1 MARFAWQSPEALG
14 LMAGSG
20 NIRGST
26 QDLMEVKM
34 EKRPKAPDVEEVLAG
49 LEHSWQE
56 LVKLLKER
64 QEKPEPERV
73 PAQEFVPAGGDLK
86 EAGAP
91 SIDLDHGDRQV
102 SPAIPEARPPEPP
115 AEDQPPHRPAPAAT
129 QEPLPPKGW
138 GQRFF
143 NISILLLLVVAL
155 GGLSFLLAQTQ
166 WGRGPVETGSLTI
179 RGKDGL
185 VHAWLGERDGQVSL
199 CLLDKAGRSRAQM
212 TLDAA
217 GSPSLSL
224 LDELQ
229 KNRVELKMGAGGE
242 PVLSRVQE
250 PAVPAGRGSKA
261 AVPSGDE
268 TAAPAA
274 VGPEAAAPKTPEPAA
289 ALPESPASPKAAEG
303 PAQPSP
309 DQSRGPGSAL
319 PEAAGT
325 KVPPAAPAVK
335 VVGSTTSSKYHYP
348 DCKWAKTIK
357 PDRLVT
363 FGSVKEARDQ
373 GLIPCP
379 ACKPPSR

>member
-1 MARFAWQSPEALG
+1 MWRFAWQSPDALG
-14 LMAGSG
+14 LIAGSG

-34 EKRPKAPDVEEVLAG
+34 ENRPKAPDVEEALAG

-56 LVKLLKER
+56 LVKLLKKG
-64 QEKPEPERV
+64 QGKPSPQRV

-86 EAGAP
+86 EEGAP
-91 SIDLDHGDRQV
+91 SLDLDHGNRQV
-102 SPAIPEARPPEPP
+102 SPAIPEALPPERP
-115 AEDQPPHRPAPAAT
+115 EEEKPPHIPAPEAT
-129 QEPLPPKGW
+129 QVPLPPKGW

-155 GGLSFLLAQTQ
+155 GGLSFFWAQSQ
-166 WGRGPVETGSLTI
+166 RGRGQVETGSLTI

-242 PVLSRVQE
+242 PVLSQIKE
-250 PAVPAGRGSKA
+250 PALPAGPESKA
-261 AVPSGDE
+261 PVPSGDK

-274 VGPEAAAPKTPEPAA
+274 
-289 ALPESPASPKAAEG
+289 ALPTAEG
-303 PAQPSP
+303 PDHLSS

-319 PEAAGT
+319 PEATGT
-325 KVPPAAPAVK
+325 KVPAAVPAVK
-335 VVGSTTSSKYHYP
+335 FVGSKTSNKYHYP
-348 DCKWAKTIK
+348 DCKWAKKIR

-373 GLIPCP
+373 GFIPCP
-379 ACKPPSR
+379 ACKPPNR